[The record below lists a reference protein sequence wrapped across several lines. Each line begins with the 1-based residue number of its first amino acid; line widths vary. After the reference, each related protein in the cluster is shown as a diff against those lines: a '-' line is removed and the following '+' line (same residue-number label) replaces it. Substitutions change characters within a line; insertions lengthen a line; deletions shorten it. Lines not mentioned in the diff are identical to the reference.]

1 MCSVNP
7 ADNSSL
13 SSSCDRRGESLP
25 KNVEEIEHTA
35 DWAYRVRGKN
45 LAELFI
51 QAALGLYSLVGMQLG
66 PGSKTTRSIQLKGID
81 RESLLVAWLNELL
94 YLHESESLGFEQ
106 IKIQYLDET
115 SLQARIIGAP
125 TQQWL
130 KDIKAVTYH
139 NLAIRE
145 TESGLEVTLVLDV

>member
-1 MCSVNP
+1 MCSLNP
-7 ADNSSL
+7 VGVSSHA
-13 SSSCDRRGESLP
+13 SPVGRSGESTP
-25 KNVEEIEHTA
+25 KKVEEIEHTA
-35 DWAYRVRGKN
+35 DWAYRVRGEN
-45 LAELFI
+45 LAQLLI
-51 QAALGLYSLVGMQLG
+51 QATLGLYSLVGMQLT
-66 PGSKTTRSIQLKGID
+66 PGSQTTRSIELKGID

-94 YLHESESLGFEQ
+94 YFHESEGLGFEQ

-139 NLAIRE
+139 NLAIGE

>member
-1 MCSVNP
+1 MTEP
-7 ADNSSL
+7 TNSF
-13 SSSCDRRGESLP
+13 
-25 KNVEEIEHTA
+25 EEIEHTA
-35 DWAYRVRGKN
+35 DWAYRVRGEN
-45 LAELFI
+45 LAELLI
-51 QAALGLYSLVGMQLG
+51 QAALGLYSLVGMELV
-66 PGSKTTRSIQLKGID
+66 PGSRIRRSIQLKAID

-94 YLHESESLGFEQ
+94 YFHESEGLGFEQ
-106 IKIQYLDET
+106 IKIQELDET
-115 SLQARIIGAP
+115 SIQAQITGAP

>member
-1 MCSVNP
+1 MIAPCLTTLK
-7 ADNSSL
+7 D
-13 SSSCDRRGESLP
+13 P
-25 KNVEEIEHTA
+25 KKMTELKNFEEIEHTA

-51 QAALGLYSLVGMQLG
+51 QAALGLYSLVGMQLASG
-66 PGSKTTRSIQLKGID
+66 ERIMRSLQLKAID

-94 YLHESESLGFEQ
+94 YLHESEGLGFDQLE
-106 IKIQYLDET
+106 IQHLDRT
-115 SLQARIIGAP
+115 SIQAKVTGAT

>member
-1 MCSVNP
+1 MSNL
-7 ADNSSL
+7 AKSF
-13 SSSCDRRGESLP
+13 
-25 KNVEEIEHTA
+25 EEIEHTA
-35 DWAYRVRGKN
+35 DWAYRVRGEN

-51 QAALGLYSLVGMQLG
+51 QAALGLYSLVGMQIA
-66 PGSKTTRSIQLKGID
+66 PRDWITRSIQLQGID

-94 YLHESESLGFEQ
+94 YLHESEGLGFERLE
-106 IKIQYLDET
+106 IQHLDET
-115 SLQARIIGAP
+115 SIQAKVTGAP

>member
-1 MCSVNP
+1 MTERVN
-7 ADNSSL
+7 SF
-13 SSSCDRRGESLP
+13 
-25 KNVEEIEHTA
+25 EEIEHTA

-45 LAELFI
+45 LGELFI
-51 QAALGLYSLVGMQLG
+51 QAAWGLYALVEMQLA
-66 PGSKTTRSIQLKGID
+66 PAPQTTRLIQLKGID

-94 YLHESESLGFEQ
+94 YFHESEGLGFEGLE
-106 IKIQYLDET
+106 IEHLDEI
-115 SLQARIIGAP
+115 SLQAKVTGAP

-139 NLAIRE
+139 NLEICE

>member
-1 MCSVNP
+1 MQ
-7 ADNSSL
+7 SS
-13 SSSCDRRGESLP
+13 ESTHP
-25 KNVEEIEHTA
+25 KSFEEIEHTA

-45 LAELFI
+45 LAQLFI
-51 QAALGLYSLVGMQLG
+51 QATLGLYSLVGMKL
-66 PGSKTTRSIQLKGID
+66 PSGSRTSRSIKLKAID

-94 YLHESESLGFEQ
+94 YFHESEGLGFEE
-106 IKIQYLDET
+106 INLQYLDET
-115 SLQARIIGAP
+115 SIQAKVTGAT